1 MEGVGAIAHDIFN
14 GVKNYMCN
22 VRTSKW
28 ISVRALRVAPK
39 LLEISRHPPAGLASR
54 PVPPPLPN

>member
-1 MEGVGAIAHDIFN
+1 MEAIGAIAHEIFN
-14 GVKNYMCN
+14 SVKYF
-22 VRTSKW
+22 SLGFKY